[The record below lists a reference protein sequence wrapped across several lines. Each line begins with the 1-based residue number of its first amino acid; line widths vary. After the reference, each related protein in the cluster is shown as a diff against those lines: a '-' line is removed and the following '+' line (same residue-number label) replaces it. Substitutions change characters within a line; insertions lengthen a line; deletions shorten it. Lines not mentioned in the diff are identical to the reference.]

1 MGKWSDRFLGLA
13 DHISEW
19 SYDPSRKVGAVIVD
33 EKHRVISMGY
43 NGFPRGVSDTAERY
57 ENRETK
63 MLFVCHAE
71 RNALDNSPLSVDGQT
86 MYSTLFPCSECAK
99 SIIQSGIRKVVSY
112 NPGPI
117 GEDPFNWTTTVKMFK
132 EAGIETFFVDR

>member
-1 MGKWSDRFLGLA
+1 MGKWSDRFIGLA

-19 SYDPSRKVGAVIVD
+19 SYDPNRKVGAVIVD

-57 ENRETK
+57 ENRDTK

-71 RNALDNSPLSVDGQT
+71 RNALDNSPAPVDGHT
-86 MYSTLFPCSECAK
+86 LYSTLFPCSECAK
-99 SIIQSGIRKVVSY
+99 SIIQSGIKKVVAY

-117 GEDPFNWTTTVKMFK
+117 GEDPFNWTITVKMFK
-132 EAGIETFFVDR
+132 EAGVETFFVER